1 MTVWT
6 HRSRERT
13 MKHNRGFTL
22 VEVLVVVIILGVLAT
37 VVVPR
42 LSTATAAARYS
53 MLADDVRIARLQI
66 VLFRG
71 QHHGISPGYPGLVTT
86 AAPTECAVVDHL
98 TKSSTPAGEVA
109 DPGTDGFPYGPYMSR
124 IPENPIN
131 GKATIHVIADN
142 CAVPVAGDDSHGWIY
157 QPSTCI
163 FKADAS
169 GADEWGKAF
178 IDY

>member
-1 MTVWT
+1 MR
-6 HRSRERT
+6 HGQ
-13 MKHNRGFTL
+13 GFTL
-22 VEVLVVVIILGVLAT
+22 VEVLVVVIVLGILAT
-37 VVVPR
+37 VVLPR

-53 MLADDVRIARLQI
+53 MLADDVRIARLQ
-66 VLFRG
+66 VLMFKG
-71 QHHGISPGYPGLVTT
+71 QHHGIAPGYPGLSNSV
-86 AAPTECAVVDHL
+86 APTEDAFVDHL
-98 TKSSTPAGEVA
+98 TKASTSAGAVA
-109 DPGTDGFPYGPYMSR
+109 DPGTAGYPYGPYMSR

-131 GKATIHVIADN
+131 GKATIQVIADG
-142 CAVPVAGDDSHGWIY
+142 CAVPATGDDSHGWIY